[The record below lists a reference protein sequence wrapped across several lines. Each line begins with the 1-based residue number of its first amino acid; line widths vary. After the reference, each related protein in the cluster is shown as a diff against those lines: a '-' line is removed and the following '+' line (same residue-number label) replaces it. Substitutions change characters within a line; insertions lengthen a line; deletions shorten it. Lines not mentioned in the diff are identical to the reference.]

1 MSSEIEQ
8 KFTFTKDESDPL
20 KDKYGV
26 LPFIV
31 SNTPPEHRLEIH
43 YDNIKDLNDTFDGK
57 TVKLRV
63 RLQRSR
69 IKGKGGFIV
78 LRDGVYTIQ
87 GCLFVTEGVVSKQM
101 INFVNSLH
109 LESIVDVEAKVKK
122 AEKPVESC
130 TQKDIELDITSIFL
144 VIDATNVLPFQ
155 MEDACRKVNPELEE
169 DDYNAQQ
176 VQEAKKDET
185 EKKEGTEK
193 KEEAEKKDEKKEDE
207 KKEDKKEETEKKDEK
222 KEDEKKEDKKEDEK
236 KEDKKEE
243 DKKEE
248 NEKTAEQKKLDKK
261 AEKERKKQEKKAKK
275 EEHAKKKAE
284 TQQHKEKG
292 EKKEIVV
299 KMKTR
304 LDNRVMD
311 LRVPTTQAI
320 FKVQSGVCHL
330 FREFLDSKGFI
341 EIHTPK
347 LIAGASE
354 GGANVFKMKYFGTDA
369 CLAQSP
375 QLYKQMCIIGDM
387 KKVYE
392 IGAVFRAENSM
403 TSRHLCEFT
412 GLDFEMEIKEHYFEV
427 LDVIGELFY
436 HIFEGLNKNYKKEI
450 ETVNSQYPFEPLVYS
465 KEALKLD
472 FKEGCK
478 LLEEN
483 GYHQNINDD
492 LDTENEKQLGR
503 LVKEKYNTDFYILY
517 GYPKSAR
524 PFYTMPDPHTD
535 FDSFTNSYDAF
546 IRGEEVLS
554 GAQRIHDYDLLL
566 KKVNEKGI
574 NPSTLKDYLDSFKLG
589 APPHGGAGIG
599 LERVVKL
606 FLGIKNIKKCV
617 MFPRDPKRLTP

>member
-1 MSSEIEQ
+1 MSTETEQ

-185 EKKEGTEK
+185 EKK
-193 KEEAEKKDEKKEDE
+193 
-207 KKEDKKEETEKKDEK
+207 DEK

-236 KEDKKEE
+236 KEETEKKEDKKEDEKKEETEKKEEKEEDKKEE

-292 EKKEIVV
+292 EKKDIVV

-330 FREFLDSKGFI
+330 FREFLDSKGFT

-483 GYHQNINDD
+483 GYHQSINDD

>member
-169 DDYNAQQ
+169 DDYQQ
-176 VQEAKKDET
+176 K
-185 EKKEGTEK
+185 KKEEPKEEK
-193 KEEAEKKDEKKEDE
+193 KEEGKEEPKEEKKEE
-207 KKEDKKEETEKKDEK
+207 GKEEPKEEGKESKEDKKKKKKEK
-222 KEDEKKEDKKEDEK
+222 KEKKQKEKEEKKE
-236 KEDKKEE
+236 
-243 DKKEE
+243 
-248 NEKTAEQKKLDKK
+248 
-261 AEKERKKQEKKAKK
+261 
-275 EEHAKKKAE
+275 
-284 TQQHKEKG
+284 KEKL
-292 EKKEIVV
+292 EIVV
-299 KMKTR
+299 KMNTR
-304 LDNRVMD
+304 LDNRVLD

-320 FKVQSGVCHL
+320 FKLQSGVAHL
-330 FREFLDSKGFI
+330 FREYLDSKDFI
-341 EIHTPK
+341 EIHSPK
-347 LIAGASE
+347 LIGGASE
-354 GGANVFKMKYFGTDA
+354 GGSDVFKFKYFNQDA

-375 QLYKQMCIIGDM
+375 QLYKQMCIISDF
-387 KKVYE
+387 KRVYE
-392 IGAVFRAENSM
+392 IGPVFRAEKSF

-412 GLDFEMEIKEHYFEV
+412 GLDIEMEIKEHYFEV
-427 LDVIGELFY
+427 LDILGELFY
-436 HIFEGLNKNYKKEI
+436 HIFNGLNKKYAKEI
-450 ETVNSQYPFEPLVYS
+450 EIVNNQYPFEPLVLTP
-465 KEALKLD
+465 EVLKLSW
-472 FKEGCK
+472 KEGVQ
-478 LLEEN
+478 LLSEN
-483 GYHQNINDD
+483 GFKQDINED
-492 LDTENEKQLGR
+492 LDTENEKSLGR
-503 LVKEKYNTDFYILY
+503 LVKEKYKTDFYILY

-524 PFYTMPDPHTD
+524 PFYTMPDPND
-535 FDSFTNSYDAF
+535 DNFTNSFDAF

-554 GAQRIHDYDLLL
+554 GAQRVHDYDLLL
-566 KKVNEKGI
+566 QKVKEKGV
-574 NPSTLKDYLDSFKLG
+574 NPETLADYLNAFKLG
-589 APPHGGAGIG
+589 APAHGGAGIG

-606 FLGIKNIKKCV
+606 FVGLGNIKKCV
-617 MFPRDPKRLTP
+617 LFPRDPKRLKP

>member
-1 MSSEIEQ
+1 MSSETEQ

-193 KEEAEKKDEKKEDE
+193 KEEAEKKDEKKEE
-207 KKEDKKEETEKKDEK
+207 AEKKDEK

-330 FREFLDSKGFI
+330 FREFLDSKGFT

-483 GYHQNINDD
+483 GYHQSINDD

>member
-1 MSSEIEQ
+1 MQ
-8 KFTFTKDESDPL
+8 
-20 KDKYGV
+20 
-26 LPFIV
+26 
-31 SNTPPEHRLEIH
+31 
-43 YDNIKDLNDTFDGK
+43 
-57 TVKLRV
+57 
-63 RLQRSR
+63 
-69 IKGKGGFIV
+69 
-78 LRDGVYTIQ
+78 
-87 GCLFVTEGVVSKQM
+87 
-101 INFVNSLH
+101 
-109 LESIVDVEAKVKK
+109 
-122 AEKPVESC
+122 
-130 TQKDIELDITSIFL
+130 
-144 VIDATNVLPFQ
+144 
-155 MEDACRKVNPELEE
+155 
-169 DDYNAQQ
+169 
-176 VQEAKKDET
+176 
-185 EKKEGTEK
+185 
-193 KEEAEKKDEKKEDE
+193 
-207 KKEDKKEETEKKDEK
+207 
-222 KEDEKKEDKKEDEK
+222 
-236 KEDKKEE
+236 
-243 DKKEE
+243 
-248 NEKTAEQKKLDKK
+248 
-261 AEKERKKQEKKAKK
+261 
-275 EEHAKKKAE
+275 KKKAE

-292 EKKEIVV
+292 EKKDIVV

-330 FREFLDSKGFI
+330 FREFLDSKGFT

-483 GYHQNINDD
+483 GYHQSINDD

>member
-193 KEEAEKKDEKKEDE
+193 KEEAEKKEEKKEE
-207 KKEDKKEETEKKDEK
+207 
-222 KEDEKKEDKKEDEK
+222 EKKEDKKEDEK

-261 AEKERKKQEKKAKK
+261 AEKKRKKQEKKAKK
-275 EEHAKKKAE
+275 EEHAKKKS
-284 TQQHKEKG
+284 
-292 EKKEIVV
+292 
-299 KMKTR
+299 R
-304 LDNRVMD
+304 NS
-311 LRVPTTQAI
+311 TT
-320 FKVQSGVCHL
+320 
-330 FREFLDSKGFI
+330 
-341 EIHTPK
+341 
-347 LIAGASE
+347 
-354 GGANVFKMKYFGTDA
+354 
-369 CLAQSP
+369 
-375 QLYKQMCIIGDM
+375 
-387 KKVYE
+387 
-392 IGAVFRAENSM
+392 
-403 TSRHLCEFT
+403 
-412 GLDFEMEIKEHYFEV
+412 
-427 LDVIGELFY
+427 
-436 HIFEGLNKNYKKEI
+436 
-450 ETVNSQYPFEPLVYS
+450 
-465 KEALKLD
+465 
-472 FKEGCK
+472 
-478 LLEEN
+478 
-483 GYHQNINDD
+483 
-492 LDTENEKQLGR
+492 
-503 LVKEKYNTDFYILY
+503 
-517 GYPKSAR
+517 
-524 PFYTMPDPHTD
+524 
-535 FDSFTNSYDAF
+535 
-546 IRGEEVLS
+546 
-554 GAQRIHDYDLLL
+554 
-566 KKVNEKGI
+566 
-574 NPSTLKDYLDSFKLG
+574 
-589 APPHGGAGIG
+589 
-599 LERVVKL
+599 
-606 FLGIKNIKKCV
+606 
-617 MFPRDPKRLTP
+617 